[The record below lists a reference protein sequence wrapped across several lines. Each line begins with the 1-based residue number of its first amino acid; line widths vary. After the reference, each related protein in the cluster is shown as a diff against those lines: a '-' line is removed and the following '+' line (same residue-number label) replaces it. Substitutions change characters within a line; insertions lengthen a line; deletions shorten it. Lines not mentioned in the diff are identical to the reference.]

1 MTSFLDKYRR
11 ITTSGDYFPEID
23 GLRFIAI
30 ATVVLFHIISTI
42 HYDKI
47 ANVQGF
53 DAITL
58 LYRNGWQGVELFF
71 AISGFIIGLPFA
83 KQYILGGR
91 KISYKSYFLRRLTRL
106 EPPYLIIL
114 ILSFILFIIVGKFT
128 FAERIDSLLASMI
141 YMNNIIYDDLHVLIL
156 SVIWSLEIEVQFY
169 VLAILLARV
178 FMLPKFLRRLAVIA
192 VIIGFPL
199 LQYEYYPDIKTI
211 YQFIQFF
218 FIGFLL
224 ADLYLDK
231 ERPKIP
237 HILGIILG
245 FVTLLV
251 LLYVNHSKGLTNHYI
266 YLSSIFIFYYLAM
279 HNTFWKRTMSIS
291 WMAVIGGMCYTIYLI
306 HAPVID
312 YIGDVAHNFR
322 ISEHYM
328 PNLFL
333 NTLISIP
340 LILIFSA
347 IYFRLIE
354 RPCMDKTWPQKLK
367 KYLTAKLSTVTAV
380 K

>member
-1 MTSFLDKYRR
+1 MASYLDKYRR

-30 ATVVLFHIISTI
+30 ATVVMFHIISTI
-42 HYDKI
+42 HYAKI
-47 ANVQGF
+47 AQVQGYE
-53 DAITL
+53 AITL

-83 KQYILGGR
+83 KQYIHGGR
-91 KISYKSYFLRRLTRL
+91 KISYKSYFLRRITRL
-106 EPPYLIIL
+106 EPPYLFIIIFYFFFL
-114 ILSFILFIIVGKFT
+114 IIVGEIT
-128 FAERIDSLLASMI
+128 FPERIDSLLVSMV
-141 YMNNIIYDDLHVLIL
+141 YMNNIVYGDINVLVL

-169 VLAILLARV
+169 VLAIIFARV
-178 FMLPKFLRRLAVIA
+178 FMLPKFWRRLAILA

-199 LQYEYYPDIKTI
+199 LQKLYYPDTKTI

-237 HILGIILG
+237 QLFGLILG
-245 FVTLLV
+245 FITLLI
-251 LLYVNHSKGLTNHYI
+251 LLYVNHAKGLVNHYF
-266 YLSSIFIFYYLAM
+266 YLSSIIIFYYMAM
-279 HNTFWKRTMSIS
+279 HNPVWKRIMSIR
-291 WMAVIGGMCYTIYLI
+291 WMAVIGGMCYTIYLV
-306 HAPVID
+306 HGPVISF
-312 YIGDVAHNFR
+312 IGDIAHNFR
-322 ISEHYM
+322 ITEHYL

-333 NTLISIP
+333 NTLICLP
-340 LILIFSA
+340 LVLFFSA

-354 RPCMDKTWPQKLK
+354 RPCMDKTWPTKLK
-367 KYLTAKLSTVTAV
+367 IFFKTKYTSIISV